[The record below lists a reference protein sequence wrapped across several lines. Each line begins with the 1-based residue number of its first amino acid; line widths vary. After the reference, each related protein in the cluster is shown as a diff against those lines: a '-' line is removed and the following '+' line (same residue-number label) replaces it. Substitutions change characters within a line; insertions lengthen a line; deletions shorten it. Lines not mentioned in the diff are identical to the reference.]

1 MVSEGIQI
9 NRAQVERGK
18 GEREQSVEKQDF
30 ISGQKRR
37 ADRLKGLH
45 CDVMNRGENV
55 KTE

>member
-9 NRAQVERGK
+9 NSAQVGRGK
-18 GEREQSVEKQDF
+18 DEKQDF

-37 ADRLKGLH
+37 ADRLNGRY